1 MLRNFIIII
10 RQLTDA
16 DRMKLVWILKT
27 PPPLEW
33 VGYSPQF
40 LRDRPLH
47 DEWYRWLRGGC
58 GGLVHRRVFLGAA
71 TCYERLPCYRAASLE
86 RRLPKKDVVTGPFAH
101 DCMVAVKTNKKPWLM
116 YRSFQQKLLVQLR
129 RLLWAISL
137 LVMFRLFSCAVLLF
151 CVIIVHWDHI
161 CATNGVVS
169 I

>member
-101 DCMVAVKTNKKPWLM
+101 DCMVAVKTKNHDWCTEVFSKNFLYSWGDYCGQFLCWLCLDC
-116 YRSFQQKLLVQLR
+116 FLVQCCCF
-129 RLLWAISL
+129 
-137 LVMFRLFSCAVLLF
+137 V
-151 CVIIVHWDHI
+151 
-161 CATNGVVS
+161 
-169 I
+169 